1 MQYKMCRNTILD
13 TSRTPTPPQTTK
25 QSQTEVW
32 RGQKPSCP
40 APVSSSQSSSVQYV
54 TRTIHCVRVHQC
66 SVSLGVLHNRRVSVR
81 AGLNSQCPPSPCWTM
96 GMARVKVADRDKWGS
111 RSVPISQLQSH
122 QLAVSLLPLQL
133 ENIPAN

>member
-40 APVSSSQSSSVQYV
+40 VPVSSSQGSSVQYV
-54 TRTIHCVRVHQC
+54 TDPHHPLCPRVHQC

-81 AGLNSQCPPSPCWTM
+81 GGLNSQCPPSPCWTM
-96 GMARVKVADRDKWGS
+96 GMARVKVADRDKWKS
-111 RSVPISQLQSH
+111 RSVPISQQLQSP
-122 QLAVSLLPLQL
+122 QLAVTL
-133 ENIPAN
+133 AT